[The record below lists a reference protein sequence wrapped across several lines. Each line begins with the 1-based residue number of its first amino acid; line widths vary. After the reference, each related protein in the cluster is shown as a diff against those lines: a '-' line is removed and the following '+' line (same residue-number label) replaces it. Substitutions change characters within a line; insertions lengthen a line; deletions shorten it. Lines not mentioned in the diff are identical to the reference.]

1 MEYVYVLDKN
11 GSPLMPTNRCGK
23 VRRLLKN
30 GDARVVR
37 KEPFTVQLLKE
48 TTSNVQPVNLGVDTG
63 SSHIG
68 VSAIGNAKTYYKAEI
83 SLRNDIKRKM
93 DNRRRSR
100 RGRRTRKTRYRKPR
114 FLNRRNSKKSGRYS
128 PTLKSKF
135 QAHKREIEFVRSIL
149 PVTQLILELGQFD
162 PHALKDPT
170 VRNQKWKYQKGVNY
184 GFKNVRH
191 AILARDNYQCQNC
204 KAKNTVFE
212 VHHLVFRS
220 KGGSDEPENLVTL
233 CRKCHRDYHAGK
245 IELKKGLGKKRNFGL
260 AAASQMNVLRN
271 MLVGEYPEAEIVYGY
286 QTKVVRE
293 FMGLEKSHINDAIAV
308 ASMGELDIDVRGQE
322 YKKRVVPVGDRILAK
337 GIRGEKSIP
346 KRKICGFYRYDKVE
360 YLGKEYFVKS
370 RMSTGFAKL
379 SDIDG
384 NQADFSCMPRGQKTP
399 KLDNCRRIQAR
410 KSVLC
415 TTKRGGQVQDI
426 HVPA

>member
-37 KEPFTVQLLKE
+37 KEPFTIQLLKD
-48 TTSNVQPVNLGVDTG
+48 TSKNVQPINLGVDTG
-63 SSHIG
+63 SSHVG
-68 VSAIGNAKTYYKAEI
+68 VSAVGNGKTYYKAEI
-83 SLRNDIKRKM
+83 TVRNDIKRKM
-93 DNRRRSR
+93 DSRRQKR

-114 FLNRRNSKKSGRYS
+114 FLNRRNSRKTGRYS

-135 QAHKREIEFVRSIL
+135 QAHEREIEFVRSIL

-162 PHALKDPT
+162 PHALKDPS

-184 GFKNVRH
+184 GFQNVRH

-204 KAKNTVFE
+204 KTRDGVFE

-233 CRKCHRDYHAGK
+233 CRKCHRDYHSGK
-245 IELKKGLGKKRNFGL
+245 IGLKRFGKKRNFGL
-260 AAASQMNVLRN
+260 AAATQMNVLRN
-271 MLVGEYPEAEIVYGY
+271 MLVREYPEAEIVYGY
-286 QTKVVRE
+286 QTKIVRE

-322 YKKRVVPVGDRILAK
+322 YKKRVVPVGNRILAK
-337 GIRGEKSIP
+337 GVRGEKSIP
-346 KRKICGFYRYDKVE
+346 KRKIAGFYMYDKVE
-360 YLGKEYFVKS
+360 YLGNEYFIKG
-370 RMSTGFAKL
+370 RMSTGFTSL

-384 NQADFSCMPRGQKTP
+384 NRADFSCMPRGQKTP

-415 TTKRGGQVQDI
+415 TTNRGQVQAI